1 MLEHLIVILVWFNK
15 RLDALHLEIAAA
27 ERHPRL
33 IIDLLLHH
41 VAVVFLSR
49 GGGREILL
57 LLCCSQLLL

>member
-1 MLEHLIVILVWFNK
+1 MLEDLIVILVWFNK

-41 VAVVFLSR
+41 VAVLLSR